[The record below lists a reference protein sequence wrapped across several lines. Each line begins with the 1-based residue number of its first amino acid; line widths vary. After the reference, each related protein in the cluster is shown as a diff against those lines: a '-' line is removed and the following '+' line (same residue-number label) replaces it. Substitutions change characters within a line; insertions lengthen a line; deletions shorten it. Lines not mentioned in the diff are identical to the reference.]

1 MTRLTTDKPVSEMG
15 GYELAHNCCYIQN
28 GVARYRDYGYRNHDR
43 DIDARDLARHLM
55 EHNGYWNNYGDDSP
69 ITNRE
74 LLDDD
79 IFDETMI
86 DQLMLGEEDLEGL
99 IAIFYR
105 LIWAMADLRETLK
118 DYEDTG
124 LSPSRIIEMDQ
135 LYLEKCQ
142 EVAKYKPLE
151 GYTYEGQQLYI
162 KRE

>member
-15 GYELAHNCCYIQN
+15 GYELAQNCCYIKN
-28 GVARYRDYGYRNHDR
+28 GVARYRDYDK
-43 DIDARDLARHLM
+43 DVDARALARHLM
-55 EHNGYWNNYGDDSP
+55 VHNGYWNNYGDDSP
-69 ITNRE
+69 MTDKE
-74 LLDDD
+74 LVDDD
-79 IFDETMI
+79 IFDEVMI
-86 DQLMLGEEDLEGL
+86 EHLAFGEEDQEGL

-118 DYEDTG
+118 SYEDTG
-124 LSPSRIIEMDQ
+124 LSPGQIIEMDQ

>member
-1 MTRLTTDKPVSEMG
+1 MV
-15 GYELAHNCCYIQN
+15 
-28 GVARYRDYGYRNHDR
+28 
-43 DIDARDLARHLM
+43 
-55 EHNGYWNNYGDDSP
+55 HNGYWNNYGDDSP
-69 ITNRE
+69 ITDKE
-74 LLDDD
+74 LVDDD
-79 IFDETMI
+79 IFDEVMI
-86 DQLMLGEEDLEGL
+86 EHLAFGEEDLEGL

-162 KRE
+162 KQE